1 MSKVMFTNNFSKS
14 LAALLREYNNA
25 PIHLSGKS
33 MAEYLNNFIE
43 NGSYICENIHN
54 DYERLSDQ
62 AFWRD
67 VFPEK
72 NPFDNT
78 PQTSKS
84 VQYLLSIFIPLRSYK
99 EIVIQYGEYKDLAEL
114 G

>member
-25 PIHLSGKS
+25 PIHLSDKS

-54 DYERLSDQ
+54 DYTVVPMHLFHLWLWTLILEITKAWTS
-62 AFWRD
+62 AA
-67 VFPEK
+67 
-72 NPFDNT
+72 NIY
-78 PQTSKS
+78 QT
-84 VQYLLSIFIPLRSYK
+84 VWLGNIYLTYIKQNR
-99 EIVIQYGEYKDLAEL
+99 ANC
-114 G
+114 